1 VHAPPESISSDPY
14 PRDEGFVREL
24 ERQTLIN
31 DQRRAIVLFWT
42 LTAILVVRVLFQT
55 LRGFHE
61 SELPGRSFVLLMLGC
76 WIGLEAFTVMFL
88 RRRIRE
94 GRERVP
100 LRVYISSALEVAMP
114 TVAMWILCHYDSPV
128 SALTGSVSYAYFLIL
143 ILSPLRLDPWLCIF
157 TGALAAAGYGAL
169 VGSYWQGLA
178 RGWVESSALMQLSLF
193 SRGSL
198 LLAGG
203 LAAGFVSLRI
213 RTTLIETLREV
224 QERER
229 VVDLFG
235 QHVSPGVVNQL
246 LSQPTG
252 QTPELREVCVMVLD
266 VRNFTTFSEARP
278 ADEVVS
284 YLNMLWSF
292 MVRTVNEHD
301 GIVNKFLGDGF
312 LAIFGA
318 PLTSG
323 QDCVNAIA
331 ASRGIIDE
339 LEQLA
344 AAGALPATEIGI
356 ALHAGSVIVGSIG
369 SADRKEYTVIGDVV
383 NVAFRIEALNKEF
396 GSKLLIS
403 ERVRQEAGLDGAGER
418 LPPIAIRG
426 RSDPVELFRLA

>member
-1 VHAPPESISSDPY
+1 MHAPLESILNEPC

-42 LTAILVVRVLFQT
+42 LTAILVVRILFQT

-94 GRERVP
+94 GREPVP

-114 TVAMWILCHYDSPV
+114 TVAMWILCHYGSPV
-128 SALTGSVSYAYFLIL
+128 SALTGSISYAYFLIL
-143 ILSPLRLDPWLCIF
+143 ILSPMRLDPWLCIF
-157 TGALAAAGYGAL
+157 TGALVAAGYGAL
-169 VGSYWQGLA
+169 VGSYWQELA
-178 RGWVESSALMQLSLF
+178 RGWVGSAALMQLSLF

-213 RTTLIETLREV
+213 RTTIVETLREV

-235 QHVSPGVVNQL
+235 QHVSPSVVNQI
-246 LSQPTG
+246 LSQHTD

-278 ADEVVS
+278 ADEVVR
-284 YLNMLWSF
+284 YLNTLWSF

-318 PLTSG
+318 PLTTG
-323 QDCVNAIA
+323 RDCADAVA
-331 ASRGIIDE
+331 ASRRILDE
-339 LEQLA
+339 LEKLA
-344 AAGALPATEIGI
+344 AAGTLSATQIGI
-356 ALHAGSVIVGSIG
+356 ALHTGSVIVGSIG

-383 NVAFRIEALNKEF
+383 NVAFRIEALNKEL

-403 ERVRQEAGLDGAGER
+403 ERVRQQAGLDGAGD
-418 LPPIAIRG
+418 LVPAMAIRG
-426 RSDPVELFRLA
+426 RSAPLELFRLA

>member
-1 VHAPPESISSDPY
+1 M
-14 PRDEGFVREL
+14 
-24 ERQTLIN
+24 LIN

-42 LTAILVVRVLFQT
+42 LTAILVVRILFQT

-76 WIGLEAFTVMFL
+76 WIGFEAFTVMFL

-114 TVAMWILCHYDSPV
+114 TVAMWILCHFDSPV

-143 ILSPLRLDPWLCIF
+143 ILSPLRLDPWLCLF
-157 TGALAAAGYGAL
+157 TGALATASYGAL
-169 VGSYWQGLA
+169 VGSYWQELV
-178 RGWVESSALMQLSLF
+178 RGWMESAALMQLSFF

-213 RTTLIETLREV
+213 RTALVETLREV

-235 QHVSPGVVNQL
+235 QHVSPRVVNQL

-266 VRNFTTFSEARP
+266 IRNFTTFSEARP
-278 ADEVVS
+278 ADEVVR

-318 PLTSG
+318 PLTTG
-323 QDCVNAIA
+323 QDCADAVA
-331 ASRGIIDE
+331 ASRRILDE

-344 AAGALPATEIGI
+344 AAGTLPATQIGI
-356 ALHAGSVIVGSIG
+356 ALHAGSVIVGNIG

-403 ERVRQEAGLDGAGER
+403 ERVRQQAGLSGAGER
-418 LPPIAIRG
+418 LPPVAIRG
-426 RSDPVELFRLA
+426 RSDLVELFRLA